1 MAAHMQSP
9 DDYLRQIEE
18 EENRRKLQSAGSSPW
33 RWVKRFFLAL
43 LAIIIL
49 SAIALGWFGIHTLRG
64 VSSKPFDPAGL
75 SADNNGRTNV
85 LILGKGDPGHAGQ
98 ELSDSIMVVSFNKT
112 TKQVA
117 TISIPRDTEANIPG
131 YGYRK
136 INNANALGGSELAT
150 QTVSEFL
157 DLPIDYTVVTNFSG
171 LSKLVDAVGGIDV
184 DVKEALIDNEY
195 PCADNEYRSCGINIQ
210 PGVQRMD
217 GARALEYTRCR
228 KGTCGNDF
236 GRAARQQEV
245 IALLMAKLVQPRVWL
260 NPVSAAAVSN
270 ALRTGMDT
278 NISGPNMARLAWMWS
293 QKTGEPIRWV
303 LSTAPGGMLTSGANG
318 NLVPV
323 GRSYRAIQEQAA
335 TIFTN
340 PPEQDKL

>member
-1 MAAHMQSP
+1 MAGHMQDP
-9 DDYLRQIEE
+9 NDYLRQIEE
-18 EENRRKLQSAGSSPW
+18 EENRRKLQSDGRSPW
-33 RWVKRFFLAL
+33 RWVKRCFLAL
-43 LAIIIL
+43 LVIMLIL
-49 SAIALGWFGIHTLRG
+49 AVAVGWFGIRTLQG
-64 VSSKPFDPAGL
+64 VSSKPFDLSGL
-75 SADNNGRTNV
+75 SSDGGRTNV

-98 ELSDSIMVVSFNKT
+98 ELSDSIMVVSFNKS

-136 INNANALGGSELAT
+136 INNANALGGSQLAT
-150 QTVSEFL
+150 QTVSDML
-157 DLPIDYTVVTNFSG
+157 DIPIDYTIVTNFTG

-195 PCADNEYRSCGINIQ
+195 PCATNEYKSCGINIQ
-210 PGVQRMD
+210 PGLQHMD
-217 GARALEYTRCR
+217 GAKALEYTRCR

-245 IALLMAKLVQPRVWL
+245 IGLLMAKLVQPQVWL
-260 NPVSAAAVSN
+260 NPVSATAVSN

-278 NISGPNMARLAWMWS
+278 DISGPNMVRLAWMWS
-293 QKTGEPIRWV
+293 GKLGEPIAWV
-303 LSTAPGGMLTSGANG
+303 LSTAPGGLLVSGANG

-323 GRSYRAIQEQAA
+323 GRDYSAIQEQAA
-335 TIFTN
+335 NIFTN

>member
-1 MAAHMQSP
+1 MARHMQSP

-18 EENRRKLQSAGSSPW
+18 EEHRRRTQSEGRSPW

-43 LAIIIL
+43 LAIIV
-49 SAIALGWFGIHTLRG
+49 IAAVAVGWFGIHTLRG
-64 VSSKPFDPAGL
+64 VSSKPFDLAGL
-75 SADNNGRTNV
+75 SSDGSGRTNV

-98 ELSDSIMVVSFNKT
+98 ELSDSIMVVSFNKA

-150 QTVSEFL
+150 QTVSDML
-157 DLPIDYTVVTNFSG
+157 DIPIDYTIVTNFSG

-184 DVKEALIDNEY
+184 DVKEALVDNEY
-195 PCADNEYRSCGINIQ
+195 PCATNEYKSCGINIQ
-210 PGVQRMD
+210 PGMQHMD
-217 GARALEYTRCR
+217 GAKALEYTRCR

-245 IALLMAKLVQPRVWL
+245 IALLMAKLVQPQIWI
-260 NPVSAAAVSN
+260 NPLSATAVSN

-278 NISGPNMARLAWMWS
+278 DISGPNMIRLGLLWS
-293 QKTGEPIRWV
+293 RKTGEPIRWV
-303 LSTAPGGMLTSGANG
+303 LSTAPGGLLTSGANG
-318 NLVPV
+318 NLVPI
-323 GRSYRAIQEQAA
+323 GRDYSAIQEQATA
-335 TIFTN
+335 IFTN